1 MLKYALYRFKKNI
14 LLKRTINCRGNV
26 IDLSQP
32 KVMAILNFTPDSFYK
47 SSRAKSDLHLLNKIE
62 DILMHGAT
70 FIDLGAYSSRPGASF
85 VSIKDEG
92 KRLFPALKM
101 IYNEF
106 PNALISVDTFRSSIA
121 MEAIDMGVAII
132 NDISG
137 GDLDQ
142 DMFSL
147 VSRTNTPYI
156 MMHMRGH
163 PKNMQSLNTYNY
175 LIQDII
181 TELQTK
187 ANRLIEMGHNDLII
201 DPGFGFSKN
210 IEQNYELL
218 CGLKSLEILDC
229 PILVGISRKSMVYKV
244 LEIDANNSLNG
255 STVLH
260 TFSLLNGA
268 SILRVHDVKEA
279 IEAIKITNLLKK

>member
-1 MLKYALYRFKKNI
+1 
-14 LLKRTINCRGNV
+14 
-26 IDLSQP
+26 
-32 KVMAILNFTPDSFYK
+32 MAILNFTPDSFYK
-47 SSRAKSDLHLLNKIE
+47 DSRAKSDLHLLNKIE
-62 DILMHGAT
+62 EILLQGAS

-85 VSIKDEG
+85 VSNKDERL
-92 KRLFPALKM
+92 RLFPALKM

-106 PNALISVDTFRSSIA
+106 PNILLSVDTFRSSIA
-121 MEAIDMGVAII
+121 KEAIDMGVAII

-137 GDLDQ
+137 GDGDPK
-142 DMFSL
+142 MFSL
-147 VSRTNTPYI
+147 VSKTNTPYI
-156 MMHMRGH
+156 MMHMRGN
-163 PKNMQSLNTYNY
+163 PKNMQSLNTYNH
-175 LIQDII
+175 LIEDII

-218 CGLKSLEILDC
+218 SGLKSLETLGY
-229 PILVGISRKSMVYKV
+229 PILVGVSRKSMIHKL
-244 LEIDANNSLNG
+244 LEIDVNQSLNG